1 MDKSCSGISV
11 RLKVFSNYWKSSA
24 LQLELDVEAEEEAL
38 SVCEAL
44 LL

>member
-11 RLKVFSNYWKSSA
+11 RLKVFNYWRSSA